1 MTITDEPAFAEKSQ
15 GPLSVGHD
23 ALTTRTALRIKDRV
37 TFESWI
43 RIGKHLSAIHDAS
56 GWWLADWLIF
66 GERKY
71 SERYAKAIA
80 ETNLDY
86 QTLRNY
92 AWVARRFPAARRR
105 ASLSLQH
112 HAEVASQP
120 GDEQDRWLDL
130 AESNGWS
137 KSQLRREIKAS
148 HEGNHTQQLT
158 TLNIRVDVSKRLQW
172 EKVAADNLCRLDEW
186 IVGSLDSAAAAI
198 ACEAQSLGEL
208 ASASAPALP
217 GPCASTEE

>member
-1 MTITDEPAFAEKSQ
+1 MTTISERTSTQKAQ
-15 GPLSVGHD
+15 GRLSVGHD
-23 ALTTRTALRIKDRV
+23 ALTTRTGLCLKDRL

-43 RIGKHLSAIHDAS
+43 RIGKHLSDIRDAS
-56 GWWLADWLIF
+56 SWWLGDWLIF

-71 SERYAKAIA
+71 SERYASAIA

-92 AWVARRFPAARRR
+92 AWVARRFPASRRR

-120 GDEQDRWLDL
+120 TDEQDRWLDL

-137 KSQLRREIKAS
+137 KSQLRREIKADRQIAD
-148 HEGNHTQQLT
+148 GPRQLT
-158 TLNIRVDVSKRLQW
+158 TLNIQVDMSKRLQW
-172 EKVAADNLCRLDEW
+172 EKVASDNLRSLDEW
-186 IVGSLDSAAAAI
+186 IVGALDCAAAAI
-198 ACEAQSLGEL
+198 TYEAQPQEVLQE
-208 ASASAPALP
+208 ASVPA
-217 GPCASTEE
+217 AYSDARS